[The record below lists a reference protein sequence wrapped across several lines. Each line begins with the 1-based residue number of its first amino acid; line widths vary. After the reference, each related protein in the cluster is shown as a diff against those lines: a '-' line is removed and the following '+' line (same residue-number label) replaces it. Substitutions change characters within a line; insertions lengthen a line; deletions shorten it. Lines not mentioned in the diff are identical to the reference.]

1 MNTLLLAFCLA
12 FSTPPVAVAPQT
24 PAVAVQAPAEK
35 AHLLE
40 RVAVIGAS
48 LSEGYGSKT
57 TWQATF
63 EASLTRP
70 MTCVLNKAT
79 ALTFMS
85 PNRFAVPQ
93 AKKALEAK
101 PTLLL
106 AVDYLFWFG
115 YGEQD
120 LEAQPLASEEAR
132 LALLE
137 KGLALLEGF
146 ECPVVVGDFPDMSD
160 AVGVMLM
167 PSQMPA
173 PETLR
178 KLNERLAA
186 WAKTKPNVVLISIS
200 TLVGDMQAAKPIK
213 IGAQTYPAEQTA
225 RWLSEDKLHPTG
237 EGLAALATEIGFE
250 LEARKL
256 LEGSEHTPDVPTTL
270 ARRAQADAKASA
282 GGTSK

>member
-1 MNTLLLAFCLA
+1 MNTLLLALWLA
-12 FSTPPVAVAPQT
+12 FSAPPAAVAPQT

-85 PNRFAVPQ
+85 PSRFAVPQ
-93 AKKALEAK
+93 AQKALEAK

-115 YGEQD
+115 YGTQD
-120 LEAQPLASEEAR
+120 LDDQPLSSEEAR

-146 ECPVVVGDFPDMSD
+146 DCPVVLGDFPDMSD

-167 PSQMPA
+167 PAQMPA
-173 PETLR
+173 PETLK

-186 WAKTKPNVVLISIS
+186 WAKTKPNVVVISVS
-200 TLVGDMQAAKPIK
+200 TWVGDLKAAKPIK
-213 IGAQTYPAEQTA
+213 IGAQTYPVEQTA
-225 RWLSEDKLHPTG
+225 RWLSDDNLHATG
-237 EGLAALATEIGFE
+237 EGLAALATHIGFE

-256 LEGSEHTPDVPTTL
+256 LAGSEHTADIATTL
-270 ARRAQADAKASA
+270 ERRAQAEAKASA
-282 GGTSK
+282 GGAAK